1 MMKPSTVCFSVAV
14 SSLFVGTITLASPV
28 DLVLRLKETTP
39 IEQLANSVTDPASP
53 RFQQYYSAAE
63 IRALVAPSD
72 ATYNALVSNLKS
84 RGFQVVSESDSH
96 LVITIR
102 GEQSQ
107 VESLLDTKFNAYSA
121 QYPGVSAEI
130 HLAGV
135 SKPAV
140 LPEDLAS
147 VVDSVTGLDQTRKSR
162 PHYHLM
168 EEAVGYAPR
177 PKVSKGQTISQ
188 AAIKEAYGFNG
199 IYSKGITGKGQHIA
213 IATYGGFHME
223 DVNQFFVQS
232 KISPAPKVDQVT
244 FNGAPAMDEDSAV
257 ETQLDSEFSGMMA
270 PGAEIHVFTSSQNND
285 AGELALFT
293 KILDDGR
300 AKVVNYSWG
309 SCEAEVAP
317 AHQADM
323 DKLFARAVA
332 QGVNVMIASG
342 DSGDKGCR
350 GSEKKSAGWPATEP
364 YVVAVG
370 GTTYALNASGQLEE
384 TAWSGATEKTGGS
397 GGGISKLYPLPSY
410 QNNFQTPYVGRS
422 IPDVSFN
429 ANPKSGEAV
438 WTSCA
443 PNPATGA
450 CTHGAAHWMNIG
462 GTSMAAPQWSGF
474 MALVG
479 EARSKARKSDVGYLN
494 PTIYALSASTRA
506 QVFHDVTTGSN
517 GYKAGPGWDAVTGWG
532 SMQADALLTYLT
544 SK

>member
-14 SSLFVGTITLASPV
+14 SSLFMGTVTLATPV

-39 IEQLANSVTDPASP
+39 IEQLANSVTDPSSP

-63 IRALVAPSD
+63 IRSLVAPSD
-72 ATYNALVSNLKS
+72 ATYDALVSNLKS
-84 RGFQVVSESDSH
+84 RGFEVVSESDSH
-96 LVITIR
+96 LLITVR

-107 VESLLDTKFNAYSA
+107 VESLLNTKFNAYSA

-162 PHYHLM
+162 PRYHL
-168 EEAVGYAPR
+168 ESEAGGYTPR

-188 AAIKEAYGFNG
+188 AAIKQAYGFNG

-270 PGAEIHVFTSSQNND
+270 PGAEIHVYTSSQNND

-309 SCEAEVAP
+309 SCEAEVVP

-342 DSGDKGCR
+342 DSGDKGCAK
-350 GSEKKSAGWPATEP
+350 SEKKSAGWPATEP

-370 GTTYALNASGQLEE
+370 GTTYALNSAGQLEE
-384 TAWSGATEKTGGS
+384 TAWSGATAKTGGS
-397 GGGISKLYPLPSY
+397 GGGVSTLYPLPAY
-410 QNNFQTPYVGRS
+410 QRNFQTPYVGRS
-422 IPDVSFN
+422 IPDVAFN

-438 WTSCA
+438 WTSCV
-443 PNPATGA
+443 PSVTGA

-494 PTIYALSASTRA
+494 PTIYALSASVRA